1 MTSEQLD
8 PRIAALANSQ
18 RVSEDS
24 SAEDSSV
31 GTTSGGGCPMGFG
44 GQEASTQYHGY
55 EPFDMHNP
63 FPAYKELRKQAPVM
77 FDERIGYW
85 VVTRYDDIK
94 STFENWETF
103 SSENAQAPVRKRGP
117 QATEIMKEG
126 GFTAYSGL
134 SARIPPEHTRI
145 RAIAQKAFTPRRFKA
160 LEPDIRAMVIDR
172 IEKML
177 ANDTKHGD
185 MVSDLAYEVPT
196 ITILLLIGADVSMV
210 DTYKRWSD
218 SRAAMTWGD
227 LSDEE
232 QIPHAHN
239 LVEYWQECQRLVAD
253 AHENGGDNLTA
264 DLVRAQE
271 EGQEITDHEI
281 ASLLYSLLF
290 AGHET
295 TTTLISNCFRVLLDH
310 PEQWQEILDNPKLI
324 PAAVDEVLRYSGSI
338 VGWRRKALKDTEIG
352 GQAIKEGDGV
362 LLLMGSANRDE
373 NRFENGEEFDIHRSN
388 AREHLSFGFGIHY
401 CLGNMLAKLQ
411 AKICLEEVS
420 KLVPTL
426 ELADDSPI
434 SFRENLSFRVP
445 TTVPVT
451 WTA

>member
-1 MTSEQLD
+1 MTSQT
-8 PRIAALANSQ
+8 SQ
-18 RVSEDS
+18 QS
-24 SAEDSSV
+24 
-31 GTTSGGGCPMGFG
+31 TSTGGCPFG
-44 GQEASTQYHGY
+44 HTSESTSHHGY
-55 EPFDMHNP
+55 QPFDMHNP
-63 FPAYKELRKQAPVM
+63 FPAYKELRQEEPVM

-85 VVTRYDDIK
+85 VVTKYDDIK
-94 STFENWETF
+94 TTFDDWETF

-117 QATEIMKEG
+117 QATQIMTDG

-145 RAIAQKAFTPRRFKA
+145 RAIAQKAFTPRRYKA

-172 IEKML
+172 VEKML
-177 ANDTKHGD
+177 ANDQHVGD
-185 MVSDLAYEVPT
+185 MVSDLAYDIPT
-196 ITILLLIGADVSMV
+196 ITILTLIGADISMV

-239 LVEYWQECQRLVAD
+239 LVEYWQECQRMVAD
-253 AHENGGDNLTA
+253 AHAHGGDNLTA
-264 DLVRAQE
+264 DLVRAQQ

-310 PEQWQEILDNPKLI
+310 PEQWQAILENPKLI

-338 VGWRRKALKDTEIG
+338 VG
-352 GQAIKEGDGV
+352 
-362 LLLMGSANRDE
+362 
-373 NRFENGEEFDIHRSN
+373 
-388 AREHLSFGFGIHY
+388 
-401 CLGNMLAKLQ
+401 
-411 AKICLEEVS
+411 
-420 KLVPTL
+420 
-426 ELADDSPI
+426 
-434 SFRENLSFRVP
+434 
-445 TTVPVT
+445 
-451 WTA
+451 

>member
-1 MTSEQLD
+1 MTSQQ
-8 PRIAALANSQ
+8 ANP
-18 RVSEDS
+18 
-24 SAEDSSV
+24 
-31 GTTSGGGCPMGFG
+31 TTANTGGCPFG
-44 GQEASTQYHGY
+44 HTASSDTDQYHGY
-55 EPFDMHNP
+55 QPFQMENP
-63 FPAYKELRKQAPVM
+63 FPAYQELRREEPVM

-85 VVTRYDDIK
+85 VVTKYDDIK
-94 STFENWETF
+94 ATFDDWETF
-103 SSENAQAPVRKRGP
+103 SSENAQAPVRGRGP
-117 QATEIMKEG
+117 QATQIMNDG

-145 RAIAQKAFTPRRFKA
+145 RAIAQKAFTPRRYKA

-172 IEKML
+172 VEKML
-177 ANDTKHGD
+177 QSQDCTGD
-185 MVSDLAYEVPT
+185 MFTDLAYDIPT
-196 ITILLLIGADVSMV
+196 ITILTLIGADISMV

-239 LVEYWQECQRLVAD
+239 LVEYWQECQRMVAH
-253 AHENGGDNLTA
+253 AHEHGGDNLTA

-271 EGQEITDHEI
+271 SGQEITDHEI

-310 PEQWQEILDNPKLI
+310 PEQWAAITENPKLI
-324 PAAVDEVLRYSGSI
+324 PGAVDEVLRYSGSI

-352 GQAIKEGDGV
+352 GVSIKEGDGV

-373 NRFENGEEFDIHRSN
+373 ERFENSEEFDIARTN

-411 AKICLEEVS
+411 AKICLEEVT
-420 KLVPTL
+420 KLAPSL
-426 ELADDSPI
+426 QLIQDSPI
-434 SFRENLSFRVP
+434 GFRENLSFRVP
-445 TTVPVT
+445 TSVPVT
-451 WTA
+451 WNS